1 MNKTLTETQINWR
14 WVEIL
19 VKTLSLEKPTT
30 IGPRDAVCF
39 VSALRALL
47 AAQQPE
53 PPTFEA
59 KHVSLKQKG
68 AKLILTL
75 ELDGVES
82 ALRYTVT
89 PINPSVVRPKPE
101 PRAEVTDD
109 DAHLW
114 RYIAQHAVDASAEVT
129 DDDLTALLPGTHY
142 MDAPDG
148 GNVSLLEQL
157 RRMAEDAARYRASRA
172 FDDEAREF
180 LYGNLETLESAIAL
194 ADATGNCSQ
203 ARGLEAVEYQI
214 RRLFSAARAGDA
226 S

>member
-1 MNKTLTETQINWR
+1 MNKTLTDAELNVLWELAKKHVA
-14 WVEIL
+14 VE
-19 VKTLSLEKPTT
+19 VF
-30 IGPRDAVCF
+30 RRNA
-39 VSALRALL
+39 RALL

-59 KHVSLKQKG
+59 KHISLKQKG

-75 ELDGVES
+75 ELDGVEG
-82 ALRYTVT
+82 APRYTVT
-89 PINPSVVRPKPE
+89 PINPSVVRPQPE

-109 DAHLW
+109 DV
-114 RYIAQHAVDASAEVT
+114 R
-129 DDDLTALLPGTHY
+129 ALLPGVYY
-142 MDAPDG
+142 MDPPDG

-172 FDDEAREF
+172 FDDEAHEF

-214 RRLFSAARAGDA
+214 RRLFSAARAGEGQ
-226 S
+226 